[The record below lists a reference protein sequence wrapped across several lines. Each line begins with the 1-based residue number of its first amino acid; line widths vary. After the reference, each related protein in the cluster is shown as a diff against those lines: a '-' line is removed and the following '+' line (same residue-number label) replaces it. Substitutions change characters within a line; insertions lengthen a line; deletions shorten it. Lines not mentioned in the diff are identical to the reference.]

1 MSLSASY
8 RILRVS
14 TWNES
19 AGKQL
24 SSAQN
29 KSSIQKPEQEKQNL
43 YEIQDGKRRSEARII
58 MDKFYKITLIVFAQ
72 LLYALTV
79 GGMIVAL
86 YCRQL
91 VIALLC
97 AAASSLLRPFWKYI
111 EE

>member
-1 MSLSASY
+1 MIMEKFY
-8 RILRVS
+8 RIV
-14 TWNES
+14 
-19 AGKQL
+19 
-24 SSAQN
+24 
-29 KSSIQKPEQEKQNL
+29 I
-43 YEIQDGKRRSEARII
+43 
-58 MDKFYKITLIVFAQ
+58 IVFVQ